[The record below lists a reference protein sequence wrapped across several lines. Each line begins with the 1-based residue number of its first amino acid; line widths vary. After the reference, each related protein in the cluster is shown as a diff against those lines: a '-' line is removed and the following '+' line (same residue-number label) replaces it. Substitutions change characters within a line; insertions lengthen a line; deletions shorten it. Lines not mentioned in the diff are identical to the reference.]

1 MWFDRILVRTY
12 VLQKLLSRELLDI
25 SASCAVVDK
34 LESALNQVLFESC
47 VVDLIIAKLHYVL
60 TQQKIGFLCRQHRR
74 PSKALLHRLEIDKAR
89 VLFSLWVKVLESEFT
104 QNVLGSHL
112 SLMFVN
118 ERKTLLI
125 DLFCENLLF
134 GYEFVTRQE
143 SLNCFNSNRDE
154 LSP

>member
-1 MWFDRILVRTY
+1 M
-12 VLQKLLSRELLDI
+12 DI
-25 SASCAVVDK
+25 STSCSVVDK
-34 LESALNQVLFESC
+34 LESALNKVLFESC

-60 TQQKIGFLCRQHRR
+60 TQQKIGLLCRQHRR
-74 PSKALLHRLEIDKAR
+74 PPKALLHRLEINKAR

-112 SLMFVN
+112 SLIFIN

-125 DLFCENLLF
+125 DLFSENLF
-134 GYEFVTRQE
+134 FSHEFVARKE
-143 SLNCFNSNRDE
+143 SLNCFNSNRNE